1 MLYEKLIGCGN
12 SPSCAQC
19 ARYPVAVRLTSCP
32 LFKNVSSE
40 QFTEMV
46 SAVPHQI
53 RNFAKGSMI
62 AQANDPCTAL
72 LIVLEGKV
80 VGEMIDASGK
90 SITID
95 EIAAPNTL
103 ASAFLFGAENRFPI
117 NITAKTE
124 VQILSFARND
134 LFALLQKNSTLLQ
147 NFLFILS
154 NQSQFLAQK
163 IYFLNFKSI
172 KGKIA
177 SYLLKM
183 DFAATGLI
191 QIPYTQQELADF
203 FGVAR
208 QSLNRS
214 FGELDAEGII
224 SQERSKIKILNRKQ
238 LINLVDSSY

>member
-1 MLYEKLIGCGN
+1 MLYDKLVGCGN

-19 ARYPVAVRLTSCP
+19 TRYPVAVRLTACP
-32 LFKNVSSE
+32 LFKNVSTE

-46 SAVPHQI
+46 STVPHQI
-53 RNFAKGSMI
+53 RSFAKGSMI
-62 AQANDPCTAL
+62 AQANDECTAL

-95 EIAAPNTL
+95 EISAPNTL
-103 ASAFLFGAENRFPI
+103 ASAFVFGVDNRFPI

-124 VQILSFARND
+124 VQILSFAKND
-134 LFALLQKNSTLLQ
+134 LFFLLQKSSTLLQ
-147 NFLFILS
+147 NYLFILS
-154 NQSQFLAQK
+154 NQSQYLAQK
-163 IYFLNFKSI
+163 IYFLNFKTI

-177 SYLLKM
+177 SYLMKM
-183 DFAATGLI
+183 DLSATGVI
-191 QIPYTQQELADF
+191 HIPYTQQELADF

-214 FGELDAEGII
+214 FSEMDAEGII
-224 SQERSKIKILNRKQ
+224 SQDRNKIRILKRKE
-238 LINLVDSSY
+238 LIALLE